1 VLVDGALR
9 AGEAEVSSMT
19 RRYGPILA
27 VVLALVAGRADA
39 GDIKIGLANPL
50 TGPLA
55 GSGER
60 NRTAIGLAIRRINAE
75 GGVLGREVALVTA
88 DDACGTDQAAAAALE
103 LIKAG
108 VVVVVGHLC
117 SHSSLVA
124 AAVYEAAGLPMI
136 SPDSTHP
143 RLTEEGRLNVF
154 RLGGRDDDQGRIA
167 GDWLAAQTDP
177 SLVAIVHDGS
187 TYGKGLA
194 ERTRARLREHGV
206 QERLFAAYPPAAAD
220 YLVLVAAV
228 RRTGA
233 RRLYVGGYGPDAG
246 RILRTARDQGYAV
259 QMVGGDGLGTQEFR
273 TAAAAAGDG
282 TVFTARPDLRAEP
295 EAGNVLDAFRALG
308 LGDLPSGLGA
318 YAGVQVWAE
327 AARRAGTTSP
337 AVVAERIRR
346 GRFTTVL
353 GPVAFDAKGDL
364 VGAGW
369 QWYQWRGGSVRP
381 LDAHIVVGQRRAS
394 TSPAR

>member
-1 VLVDGALR
+1 
-9 AGEAEVSSMT
+9 MT
-19 RRYGPILA
+19 RRYGPIVAL
-27 VVLALVAGRADA
+27 VLALVAGRAEA

-60 NRTAIGLAIRRINAE
+60 NRTAVGLAVQRINAD
-75 GGVLGREVALVTA
+75 GGVLGREVSLVTA

-103 LIKAG
+103 LIMAG
-108 VVVVVGHLC
+108 VVVIVGHLC

-136 SPDSTHP
+136 SPNSTHP
-143 RLTEEGRLNVF
+143 RLTEEGRRNVF
-154 RLGGRDDDQGRIA
+154 RLVGRDDDQGRIA
-167 GDWLAAQTDP
+167 GDWLAAQADP
-177 SLVAIVHDGS
+177 ALVAIVHDGS
-187 TYGKGLA
+187 TYGRGLA

-206 QERLFAAYPPAAAD
+206 RERLFAAYPPAAAD
-220 YLVLVAAV
+220 YLELVAAV

-259 QMVGGDGLGTQEFR
+259 RMVGGDGLSTREFW
-273 TAAAAAGDG
+273 TAAADAGDG
-282 TVFTARPDLRAEP
+282 TVFTARPDPRAEP
-295 EAGNVLDAFRALG
+295 EARNVLDAFSALG

-337 AVVAERIRR
+337 AAVGERIHR
-346 GRFTTVL
+346 GRFPTVL
-353 GPVAFDAKGDL
+353 GAVAFDAKGDL

-369 QWYQWRGGSVRP
+369 QWYQWRDANVWP
-381 LDAHIVVGQRRAS
+381 LDGHMVVGQRRAP
-394 TSPAR
+394 TPPAR